1 MRSKNAV
8 AVAVIMCFAAG
19 ATLAAAPDSSQSK
32 GKGMGDKIAKELGLS
47 ADQKTKLK
55 DLREEM
61 KGVRKEHMEKMK
73 AILDKSKEELLKAS
87 PKKEVLYGYA
97 KQSGDLRRIM
107 AEREVDHLLKVKAI
121 LTPEQFKKLLNK
133 DFRHGPGMVPG
144 PKGPHDQGPNGK
156 GPRPESDEE

>member
-19 ATLAAAPDSSQSK
+19 ATLAAAPDSSQAK

-61 KGVRKEHMEKMK
+61 KGARKELMEKMK
-73 AILDKSKEELLKAS
+73 ALLDKSKEELLKAS
-87 PKKEVLYGYA
+87 PNKGVLYGYA

-107 AEREVDHLLKVKAI
+107 AENEADHLLKVKAI
-121 LTPEQFKKLLNK
+121 LTPEQFKQLLSK
-133 DFRHGPGMVPG
+133 DFRHGPGRG
-144 PKGPHDQGPNGK
+144 PRGPHDQGPQGK
-156 GPRPESDEE
+156 GPRPEPDEE